1 MDTYNN
7 HIQQEI
13 QSPAVEEIA
22 PVETEEAVQ
31 QIIPPEEAPMEE
43 LPVQETVSVVEAAST
58 EKKKKKKKC
67 KWLLRTVSAILTVVL
82 VVFSCGV
89 TAVFVN
95 EQWEEKLALEK
106 QVLSNRLNVLQQ
118 QIDAFKNNINSGIPS
133 VPEGPLTPGQVYA
146 QNVDAVV
153 AVICTLTGGQSFGS
167 GFIISPDGYIVSNY
181 HVVEGANSIV
191 VNTTDG
197 MTHKAQ
203 LVGYDDIYDVSLL
216 KIIGTD
222 LPYVTLGSSDALAV
236 GDQVAAIGNPLGDE
250 LASTLTVGYVSGKE
264 REISTDGTA
273 INMIQTDAAINS
285 GNSGG
290 PLFNM
295 RGEVIGITTA
305 KYSGASST
313 GATIEG
319 IGFAVPVDDIKDSLA
334 DLKEFGYVRSAYL
347 GIMAREMDRTTAEM
361 YGLPL
366 GVYVDSVTEGN
377 CAQLAGIQ
385 AKDIIIDLGGYEIH
399 TFADLSRALRK
410 LPAGEQTTVTVYRAG
425 REISMFIILDE
436 KPRV

>member
-7 HIQQEI
+7 KDKEQIDFFL
-13 QSPAVEEIA
+13 SDPAPEAVFSEEEI
-22 PVETEEAVQ
+22 
-31 QIIPPEEAPMEE
+31 PEYKED
-43 LPVQETVSVVEAAST
+43 TAASAVDVPAA
-58 EKKKKKKKC
+58 EEIPVKKRKKKLG
-67 KWLLRTVSAILTVVL
+67 WLLRLVSAVLTVAL

-89 TAVFVN
+89 TALLVN
-95 EQWEEKLALEK
+95 EQWEEKLTLEK
-106 QVLSNRLNVLQQ
+106 QVLGNRLNVLQQ
-118 QIDAFKNNINSGIPS
+118 QLDNLKNNGNSDMSGAPQ
-133 VPEGPLTPGQVYA
+133 GPLTPGQVYA

-167 GFIISPDGYIVSNY
+167 GFIISRDGYIVSNY
-181 HVVEGANSIV
+181 HVVQGANSIV
-191 VNTTDG
+191 INTTDG
-197 MTHKAQ
+197 MTYKAK
-203 LVGYDDIYDVSLL
+203 LIGYDDIYDVSLL
-216 KIIGTD
+216 KIDGTD
-222 LPYVTLGSSDALAV
+222 LPCVTIGSSDALSV

-264 REISTDGTA
+264 REVNTDGTA

-305 KYSGASST
+305 KYSGTSTT

-334 DLKEFGYVRSAYL
+334 DLKEFGYIRSAYL
-347 GIMAREMDRTTAEM
+347 GVMVREMDKTTAEM

-385 AKDIIIDLGGYEIH
+385 AKDIITDLGGYEIQSL
-399 TFADLSRALRK
+399 ADLTRALRK
-410 LPAGEQTTVTVYRAG
+410 LPVGEQTTVTVYRAG
-425 REISMFIILDE
+425 RQVSMFITLEE
-436 KPRV
+436 KPENVN